1 MIYKILALT
10 DKNTDIAF
18 DYANRILKAI
28 ESKFEREFRFDNV
41 GFAENNKSVIEKAKA
56 SDAVLIFGDINKL
69 LIRELCKELSLH
81 TRVCRIGDSTV
92 VTDELSGIYSGE
104 QGFRSNPKFGR
115 EAYDTECYSEL
126 EIERTA
132 RIAYELQ
139 NIRSFILADKADELA
154 TSKLWRKI
162 VTDINEDYP
171 YINVELQYVENTVA
185 ELAENNI
192 TGTILT
198 PQIFSDILINI
209 IKAKSQRQGFTRRY
223 CPRRF
228 SYDKCKRRAANS
240 PAMSGNAMR
249 RRIYATSLLRYA
261 KRGGLYKSRACKS
274 SSIRRGL
281 CRKSFIYN
289 ISLCKQHHP
298 LGYSVAIILRNY
310 FLFFS
315 I

>member
-1 MIYKILALT
+1 M
-10 DKNTDIAF
+10 
-18 DYANRILKAI
+18 
-28 ESKFEREFRFDNV
+28 
-41 GFAENNKSVIEKAKA
+41 
-56 SDAVLIFGDINKL
+56 IFGDINKL

-154 TSKLWRKI
+154 SSKLWRKI

-209 IKAKSQRQGFTRRY
+209 IKAKSQRQGFSALLGDTALGAFHMTNANGAQLTPLQCREML
-223 CPRRF
+223 C
-228 SYDKCKRRAANS
+228 AAEF
-240 PAMSGNAMR
+240 M
-249 RRIYATSLLRYA
+249 LRHSFDMQSEADCIKAALA
-261 KRGGLYKSRACKS
+261 KAAVSDADFAEKALS
-274 SSIRRGL
+274 
-281 CRKSFIYN
+281 
-289 ISLCKQHHP
+289 
-298 LGYSVAIILRNY
+298 AI
-310 FLFFS
+310 
-315 I
+315 

>member
-18 DYANRILKAI
+18 DYANRILKSI

-209 IKAKSQRQGFTRRY
+209 IKAKSQRQGFSALLGDTALGAFHMTNANGAQLTPLQCREIL
-223 CPRRF
+223 C
-228 SYDKCKRRAANS
+228 AAEF
-240 PAMSGNAMR
+240 M
-249 RRIYATSLLRYA
+249 LRHSFDMQSEADCIKAALA
-261 KRGGLYKSRACKS
+261 KAAVSDADFAEKALST
-274 SSIRRGL
+274 I
-281 CRKSFIYN
+281 
-289 ISLCKQHHP
+289 
-298 LGYSVAIILRNY
+298 
-310 FLFFS
+310 
-315 I
+315 